1 MVFMIARMGNFR
13 TRLELTDLDFLSM
26 LVAAACHDFD
36 HDGMTNTYHVNSMTN
51 RALRYHDE
59 SV

>member
-26 LVAAACHDFD
+26 LIAAACHDFD